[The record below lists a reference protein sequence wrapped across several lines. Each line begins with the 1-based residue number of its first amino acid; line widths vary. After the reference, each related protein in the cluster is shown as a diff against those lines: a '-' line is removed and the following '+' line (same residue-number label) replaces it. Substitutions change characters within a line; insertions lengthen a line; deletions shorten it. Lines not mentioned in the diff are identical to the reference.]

1 MLSGGQIRTIFTQK
15 LCTNFVQS
23 QEIILTFVKN
33 ICVMTKK
40 KDLYNLHCRV
50 EHLTAEKLKAWSDKL
65 GYSMGEVID
74 CVVDGYEGFCNDQ
87 DEWLRNSDVC
97 GQLSKLNKKIDK
109 IAEKVGVK

>member
-1 MLSGGQIRTIFTQK
+1 
-15 LCTNFVQS
+15 
-23 QEIILTFVKN
+23 
-33 ICVMTKK
+33 MTKK

-50 EHLTAEKLKAWSDKL
+50 EHFTAEKLKAWSDKL

-74 CVVDGYEGFCNDQ
+74 SVVDGYEGFCNDQ